1 MSAKSPSNAEAV
13 IERSTAEMTTTA
25 YALFL
30 IMGLLWGLPYL
41 FIKIAIVEVNP
52 FALAGLRTL
61 IASCVLIPLAI
72 RSGALRPALKRWP
85 WAVAFGVMEVAIP
98 WVLVGHAESRITSGF
113 AGLMIATVP
122 IVGAVVAYIVGDH
135 HALSR
140 IRLLGLGIGVL
151 GVCALVGL
159 DSLSGHVDAL
169 SVVELFLVA
178 VCYATAPM
186 IVSQK
191 MGDLPSIGVI
201 AVAIASV
208 AILYL
213 PSTFSQVHNGWP
225 SLKVS
230 VSIVVLA
237 LVCTALAFIL
247 FFRLLELVG
256 PARSTVI
263 TFLNPAV
270 AVALGILVL
279 GEPLTLG
286 TAIGFPL
293 VLLGSY
299 FATKTPKSQVT
310 EAANER

>member
-1 MSAKSPSNAEAV
+1 VPAQSTSNAETV
-13 IERSTAEMTTTA
+13 IHRSTTEMTPAA
-25 YALFL
+25 YTLFL
-30 IMGLLWGLPYL
+30 VMGLLWGLPYL

-61 IASCVLIPLAI
+61 IASVLLIPLAM
-72 RSGALRPALKRWP
+72 RAGALRPVLKRWP
-85 WAVAFGVMEVAIP
+85 WAVVFGVMEIAIP

-122 IVGAVVAYIVGDH
+122 IAGAVVAYIVGDH

-140 IRLLGLGIGVL
+140 VRLIGLGIGVL
-151 GVCALVGL
+151 GVVALVGL
-159 DSLSGHVDAL
+159 DSLGGHVDAL
-169 SVVELFLVA
+169 SVIELLLVA
-178 VCYATAPM
+178 VCYAAAPM

-201 AVAIASV
+201 AVAILSV
-208 AILYL
+208 TVIYLPATIGQVQHGMPSPKVSAAIL
-213 PSTFSQVHNGWP
+213 
-225 SLKVS
+225 
-230 VSIVVLA
+230 VLG
-237 LVCTALAFIL
+237 LVCTALAFI
-247 FFRLLELVG
+247 FFFKLLELVG

-279 GEPLTLG
+279 GEPLTAG

-299 FATKTPKSQVT
+299 FATKSPKTSTPA
-310 EAANER
+310 EDGRD

>member
-1 MSAKSPSNAEAV
+1 MSTQPNNAEAV
-13 IERSTAEMTTTA
+13 IQRSTAQMTTAA
-25 YALFL
+25 YTLFL
-30 IMGLLWGLPYL
+30 VMGLLWGLPYL

-72 RSGALRPALKRWP
+72 RAGALRPALKRWP
-85 WAVAFGVMEVAIP
+85 WAVLFGVMEVAIP

-122 IVGAVVAYIVGDH
+122 IVGAIVAYVVGDH

-140 IRLLGLGIGVL
+140 VRLLGLGIGVL
-151 GVCALVGL
+151 GVTALVGL
-159 DSLSGHVDAL
+159 DSLAGHVDAL
-169 SVVELFLVA
+169 SVIELLLVA
-178 VCYATAPM
+178 VCYAVAPM
-186 IVSQK
+186 IASQK

-201 AVAIASV
+201 AVAILAV
-208 AILYL
+208 TVIYL
-213 PSTFSQVHNGWP
+213 PASFSQVQQGWP
-225 SLKVS
+225 TLKVTG
-230 VSIVVLA
+230 SILVLG

-247 FFRLLELVG
+247 FFKLLEMVG

-270 AVALGILVL
+270 AVALGIIVL
-279 GEPLTLG
+279 GEPLTTG

-299 FATKTPKSQVT
+299 FATKTPRSQGS
-310 EAANER
+310 EIFDER